1 MAEEPTLPRCL
12 CLPTSEGAPPA
23 HVDTPAQGS
32 VPPSSNLPS
41 WSLANSDFSCHRYKC
56 LPPNQGQLTGWCPAV
71 SSATGAHP
79 PPAPGP
85 QQVPLPPHGL
95 RLAGQDAAGRP
106 EGESRPPPPPHSP
119 AVLHARL
126 VLTLPLSSSL
136 QISMEN
142 MGLYEDLSSAGD
154 VIEVTHRSAGPRAC
168 AHAPQAQSGFPWCSS
183 VQAFSIWD
191 PGRLV
196 QLGVPV
202 TRVLVLQRSHR
213 REQEQAAHVWGGL
226 SLLSV

>member
-1 MAEEPTLPRCL
+1 MHILH
-12 CLPTSEGAPPA
+12 PPL
-23 HVDTPAQGS
+23 
-32 VPPSSNLPS
+32 VPSKYRSLLTDYV
-41 WSLANSDFSCHRYKC
+41 SLAK
-56 LPPNQGQLTGWCPAV
+56 T
-71 SSATGAHP
+71 
-79 PPAPGP
+79 
-85 QQVPLPPHGL
+85 
-95 RLAGQDAAGRP
+95 RLADLKASPGL
-106 EGESRPPPPPHSP
+106 PPPPHSP